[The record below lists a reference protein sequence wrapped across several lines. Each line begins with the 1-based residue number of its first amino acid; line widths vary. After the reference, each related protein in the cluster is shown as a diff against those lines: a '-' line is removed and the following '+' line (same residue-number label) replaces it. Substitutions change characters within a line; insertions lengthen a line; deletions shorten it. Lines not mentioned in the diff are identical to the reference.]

1 MARLRSDQ
9 ESLKLAEASERI
21 LADIKPLE
29 IEATPLRQALGRVL
43 AEDISATVTMPPW
56 SNSSMDGYAVRSA
69 DITPVMTGE
78 KVKLRVV
85 GTIAAGDFAK
95 RPIKRGEA
103 MRIMTGAPVPDG
115 ADSVIRK
122 EDTDNGVEKVE
133 IRDARDVW
141 KNIRP
146 AGEDYQRGDVLAKR
160 GHAIKPALLGVLA
173 STGIGKV
180 KTFRRP
186 QVAIVSSGDEL
197 VDLDEFDQ
205 VADGKR
211 IVSTNSYTLE
221 ALTRAAGGIPSDLG
235 IAADTKAS
243 LRRKLESAEGCDLIL
258 TSAGV
263 SVGDMDHTRDVI
275 EELGGE
281 IKFWKVRMRPG
292 APLAFGLLNGTP
304 WIGVSGNPVSA
315 MVSFELF
322 VRPALRKMQGHAAL
336 FRRTV
341 TVTVDEDI
349 KIAAKLT
356 HFLRAIVTRGEDGT
370 LSARL
375 TGLQSSAALTSMAK
389 ANALLIVPDKS
400 PQVSKGSKLHALMLD
415 QSLDE
420 TSAFSL

>member
-1 MARLRSDQ
+1 MARSRNDPPPLRIT
-9 ESLKLAEASERI
+9 EASERM
-21 LADIKPLE
+21 LADIRPLDVE
-29 IEATPLRQALGRVL
+29 KVALRKALGRVL

-78 KVKLRVV
+78 KVKLRVIA
-85 GTIAAGDFAK
+85 TIAAGDFAK

-103 MRIMTGAPVPDG
+103 MQIMTGAPVPEG

-122 EDTDNGVEKVE
+122 EDTDGGAEKVE
-133 IRDARDVW
+133 VRDARDVW

-146 AGEDYQRGDVLAKR
+146 AGEDYQRGDVLARR
-160 GHAIKPALLGVLA
+160 GFPLKPALLGVLA
-173 STGIGKV
+173 STGV
-180 KTFRRP
+180 KEVKAFKRP

-197 VDLDEFDQ
+197 VEIDNFEQ
-205 VADGKR
+205 VEEGRR

-221 ALTRAAGGIPSDLG
+221 ALTRVAGGIPVDLG

-243 LRRKLESAEGCDLIL
+243 LRRKLESAEGYDLIL

-263 SVGDMDHTRDVI
+263 SVGDMDHTRDVF

-281 IKFWKVRMRPG
+281 LKFWKVRMRPG
-292 APLAFGLLNGTP
+292 APLAFGLLNGSP
-304 WIGVSGNPVSA
+304 WIGVSGNPRSA

-341 TVTVDEDI
+341 TVTLEEEI

-356 HFLRAIVTRGEDGT
+356 HFLRAIVTRAPDGSLT
-370 LSARL
+370 ARL
-375 TGLQSSAALTSMAK
+375 TGIQSSAVLTSIAR
-389 ANALLIVPDKS
+389 ANALLIVP
-400 PQVSKGSKLHALMLD
+400 
-415 QSLDE
+415 E
-420 TSAFSL
+420 TSPSGAQR

>member
-1 MARLRSDQ
+1 MLRI
-9 ESLKLAEASERI
+9 AEASERL
-21 LADIKPLE
+21 LADIKPLDTE
-29 IEATPLRQALGRVL
+29 SVPLRQSLGRVL
-43 AEDISATVTMPPW
+43 AEDVSATVTMPPW
-56 SNSSMDGYAVRSA
+56 SNSSMDGYALRSA
-69 DITPVMTGE
+69 DITPVMTGQ

-85 GTIAAGDFAK
+85 GTIAAGDSAK

-122 EDTDNGVEKVE
+122 EDTDGGAEKVE

-160 GHAIKPALLGVLA
+160 GTAIKPALLGVLA
-173 STGIGKV
+173 STGIREV
-180 KTFRRP
+180 SAFRRP
-186 QVAIVSSGDEL
+186 QVAIISSGDEL
-197 VDLDEFDQ
+197 VDLDDFDK
-205 VADGKR
+205 VEAGKR

-221 ALTRAAGGIPSDLG
+221 ALTRVAGGLPSDLG

-263 SVGDMDHTRDVI
+263 SVGDMDHTRSVI
-275 EELGGE
+275 EDLGGE

-322 VRPALRKMQGHAAL
+322 VRPALRKMQGYATL

-341 TVTVDEDI
+341 TVTIEEEI
-349 KIAAKLT
+349 KIGAKLT
-356 HFLRAIVTRGEDGT
+356 HLLRAVVSRAPDGELT
-370 LSARL
+370 ARL
-375 TGLQSSAALTSMAK
+375 TGVQSSAALTSMAK

-400 PQVSKGSKLHALMLD
+400 PIVAKGSKLTALMLD
-415 QSLDE
+415 QSLEE